1 MTQHEKINRTIIEWY
16 KHNGRDLPWRHTKH
30 PYPIWVSEV
39 MLQQTQVHTVI
50 PYYHRFLKK
59 FPTIRSLANASGQE
73 ILKVWENL
81 GYYARARHLHEA
93 AKKILTH
100 HGGEMPGTLSD
111 LLNLPGIGRYTAAAI
126 LCFAFGKRIPAV
138 DGNVRRI
145 VSRLH
150 AIQSPSTQK
159 GIEKHIHELTEA
171 LIPEKNPGDF
181 MQALM
186 DLGSKICTPQNPD
199 CKHCPLNTSCMALRE
214 GLQEKIPVTKKRPPL
229 PHKHVMAGLIVD
241 QMGRFIIVR
250 RFNQGLLGGL
260 WKFPGGEKKQGETK
274 KGALKRTIREEIGIQ
289 VAVHET
295 VSSIKHAFTHFRITL
310 HAFHCQRIRGTLR
323 SLECADLAWVSL
335 EDIHQYPFSK
345 ADRKIIEHL

>member
-1 MTQHEKINRTIIEWY
+1 MNKKSRAVDRLLTWY
-16 KHNGRDLPWRHTKH
+16 EHNGRNLPWRHTKH

-93 AKKILTH
+93 AKRIVTH
-100 HGGEMPGTLSD
+100 HGGEVPETLSD

-145 VSRLH
+145 ISRLY

-159 GIEKHIHELTEA
+159 GLEKHMHDLTAA
-171 LIPEKNPGDF
+171 LIPEKNPG
-181 MQALM
+181 
-186 DLGSKICTPQNPD
+186 
-199 CKHCPLNTSCMALRE
+199 E
-214 GLQEKIPVTKKRPPL
+214 GLGLTIVHKILER
-229 PHKHVMAGLIVD
+229 H
-241 QMGRFIIVR
+241 
-250 RFNQGLLGGL
+250 GG
-260 WKFPGGEKKQGETK
+260 
-274 KGALKRTIREEIGIQ
+274 
-289 VAVHET
+289 
-295 VSSIKHAFTHFRITL
+295 
-310 HAFHCQRIRGTLR
+310 RIRVESEPGKGSTFFVILPGVQ
-323 SLECADLAWVSL
+323 ST
-335 EDIHQYPFSK
+335 
-345 ADRKIIEHL
+345 